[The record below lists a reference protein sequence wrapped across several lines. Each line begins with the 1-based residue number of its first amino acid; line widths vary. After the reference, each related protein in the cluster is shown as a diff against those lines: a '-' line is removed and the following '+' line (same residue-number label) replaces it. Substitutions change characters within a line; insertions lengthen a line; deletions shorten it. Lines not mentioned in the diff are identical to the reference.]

1 MEPKLIK
8 EEVPDRDTGSSS
20 CSSNSKELSRGAR
33 QPTPPA
39 HPEGGGGPASR
50 APRQKGKIC
59 SIGSF
64 IELQLKSIVKR
75 RVEIRKAWYYA
86 MRQTLVT
93 SGLSG
98 VWHVYVLG
106 LGYFVW

>member
-50 APRQKGKIC
+50 APRPKGKFC
-59 SIGSF
+59 SIVIF
-64 IELQLKSIVKR
+64 VEMQLNSVLR
-75 RVEIRKAWYYA
+75 SNAESHNALCYVNGTEFSNVGFYVWFYSE
-86 MRQTLVT
+86 TP
-93 SGLSG
+93 SLS
-98 VWHVYVLG
+98 
-106 LGYFVW
+106 